1 MFNFNKFMKKIKI
14 GIIIALVL
22 SFSYGITAAKPAPQ
36 EIDKVVFIHYPVP
49 QGQGAY
55 WFPAKAPAPTDQN
68 TKYKYSGIHWAVPY
82 VEYLVNP
89 SGAPPESESA
99 INASFDAWQS
109 APGDIIFEYQGATSI
124 SGSVLDYGNVVSWGN
139 ITEDY
144 PGAIAVTVV
153 WYYRGIKEIV
163 DVDTIMNSGDP
174 WAVNAGV
181 VDPDAETGNAGYYD
195 VQNIMTHEAGH
206 WLMLG
211 DLYQW
216 DTQKLT
222 MYGYGALDELRKR
235 TLGAGDKLGID
246 RIY

>member
-1 MFNFNKFMKKIKI
+1 MKKIKI

-68 TKYKYSGIHWAVPY
+68 TKYKYSGIHWASSSLP
-82 VEYLVNP
+82 VEYLINTP
-89 SGAPPESESA
+89 SDLPGAGDA
-99 INASFDAWQS
+99 VVASFQTWEDEPNS
-109 APGDIIFEYQGATSI
+109 GMNFEYQGATSI

-222 MYGYGALDELRKR
+222 MYGYGALGELRKR